1 MHQNK
6 PDKNLLSREKAQH
19 VSRVR
24 RISWIGLA
32 VNLFLAVLKFTVG
45 FLGNSQAVIAD
56 AVHSL
61 SDMGTDLAVIFGVK
75 YWSAPADEDHPYG
88 HWRIE
93 TIVTAI
99 IGISLV
105 LVALGIGYNSLSTL
119 REVQVVQPGWIALV
133 GVVVSIVL
141 KEGLYHWTLE
151 VGKQTKSSA
160 VIANAWHHRSDAIS
174 SIPALIAVAAAALH
188 PDLAFVDRV
197 GALIVSL
204 IILKVSWEILR
215 PVFSELTESG
225 APRKDREKIKSIAMD
240 VNGVQHVHAVRT
252 RKMGAGIFVDLHI
265 LVDGDMSV
273 RKGHRISHEVKRELM
288 EKGPEIL
295 DAVVHLEPYDDPV
308 F

>member
-32 VNLFLAVLKFTVG
+32 INLFLAVLKFTVG

-93 TIVTAI
+93 TIVTAV

-105 LVALGIGYNSLSTL
+105 LVALGIGYNSLSTM

-141 KEGLYHWTLE
+141 KEGLYHVTLD

-160 VIANAWHHRSDAIS
+160 VTANAWHHRTDAIS

-188 PDLAFVDRV
+188 PGLAFLDRV

-215 PVFSELTESG
+215 PVFSELTEHG
-225 APRKDREKIKSIAMD
+225 APRKDREKIKSIAMEIK
-240 VNGVQHVHAVRT
+240 GVQQVHAVRT
-252 RKMGAGIFVDLHI
+252 RKMGTGVFVDLHV

-295 DAVVHLEPYDDPV
+295 DAVVHLEPFV
-308 F
+308 GEH

>member
-1 MHQNK
+1 
-6 PDKNLLSREKAQH
+6 
-19 VSRVR
+19 
-24 RISWIGLA
+24 
-32 VNLFLAVLKFTVG
+32 
-45 FLGNSQAVIAD
+45 
-56 AVHSL
+56 
-61 SDMGTDLAVIFGVK
+61 
-75 YWSAPADEDHPYG
+75 
-88 HWRIE
+88 
-93 TIVTAI
+93 
-99 IGISLV
+99 
-105 LVALGIGYNSLSTL
+105 
-119 REVQVVQPGWIALV
+119 VQVVQPGWIALV

-141 KEGLYHWTLE
+141 KEGLYHWTLD

>member
-32 VNLFLAVLKFTVG
+32 INLFLAVLKFTVG

-93 TIVTAI
+93 TIVTAV

-105 LVALGIGYNSLSTL
+105 LVALGIGYNSLSTM

-133 GVVVSIVL
+133 GVAVSIVL
-141 KEGLYHWTLE
+141 KEGLYHLTLN

-160 VIANAWHHRSDAIS
+160 VTANAWHHRTDAIS

-188 PDLAFVDRV
+188 PGLAFLDRV

-215 PVFSELTESG
+215 PVFSELTDRG
-225 APRKDREKIKSIAMD
+225 APRKDREKIKSIAMGIK
-240 VNGVQHVHAVRT
+240 GVQQVHAVRT
-252 RKMGAGIFVDLHI
+252 RKMGAGIFVDLHV

-288 EKGPEIL
+288 ENGPEVL
-295 DAVVHLEPYDDPV
+295 DAVVHLEPYDDQK
-308 F
+308 